1 MDTFYFAPSGK
12 KFRSRAEVARWH
24 GCAGAPETNKSRQ
37 AGLKRKASAADAAG
51 PLQAGDAAD
60 AQAADAQ
67 AAAAERASAAGAT
80 QVDGL
85 APGDQGSGNGA
96 SSSHFVSSF
105 GRGETA
111 LVLARKA
118 AGELRQLQAMRA
130 KLEKALARE
139 KEKRETSRC
148 ESATNA
154 KAANQA

>member
-51 PLQAGDAAD
+51 PLQAGDAADAQAAD

-139 KEKRETSRC
+139 KEKRETSR
-148 ESATNA
+148 
-154 KAANQA
+154 

>member
-1 MDTFYFAPSGK
+1 
-12 KFRSRAEVARWH
+12 
-24 GCAGAPETNKSRQ
+24 
-37 AGLKRKASAADAAG
+37 LKRKASAADAAG
-51 PLQAGDAAD
+51 PLQAGDAADAQAADAQAADAQAAD

-85 APGDQGSGNGA
+85 APGDQGSGNDA

-139 KEKRETSRC
+139 KEKRETSR
-148 ESATNA
+148 
-154 KAANQA
+154 

>member
-24 GCAGAPETNKSRQ
+24 GCVGAPETNKSRQ

-51 PLQAGDAAD
+51 PLQAGDAADAQAAD

-139 KEKRETSRC
+139 KEKRETSR
-148 ESATNA
+148 
-154 KAANQA
+154 